1 MKFSDITLEDKK
13 HEALELIHSFS
24 KNIIASIDTKLKEK
38 NVKTIEAPY
47 VDLMVESYFSIQAF
61 CVLMKEGLISS
72 ATAIVRIILEQVSI
86 CYLLSKN
93 KTAKEEFIR
102 IKQEQNKYYLANDS
116 EKEAIEK
123 HICSVNGINEHKIKQ
138 YFDYGWYKSAGC
150 KTMNLKSICE
160 ASHTKHIYDMVDV
173 VINGFVHGQ
182 RSIYQFHRL
191 NNGLDFRF
199 LNNLFRYLFD
209 LFFFLVSA
217 TVEEYGE
224 NVIGDGNKKIYS
236 MVKAL
241 YMDIKARQAEEDL
254 LNRIKSKEK
263 LDDDLNQYYELIC
276 NVLFMLDKASDKR
289 EKYLLSQAY
298 VRLNRQVIS
307 ISVLKAVNK
316 SDCCD
321 VIEPLTL
328 VSLFERYKSV
338 FDEYHAN
345 LVIPL
350 PKLLEMIDIIDDD
363 WGLGENDIDYA
374 FTFSINSLLEAIRN
388 KTEEHK

>member
-24 KNIIASIDTKLKEK
+24 KNIIASIDTKLQEK
-38 NVKTIEAPY
+38 NVKAIEAPY

-61 CVLMKEGLISS
+61 CVLMKEGLVSS
-72 ATAIVRIILEQVSI
+72 ATAIIRIILEQVSI

-102 IKQEQNKYYLANDS
+102 IKQEQNRYYLASDS
-116 EKEAIEK
+116 EKETIK
-123 HICSVNGINEHKIKQ
+123 NQICSNNDIKEHKLKQ
-138 YFDYGWYKSAGC
+138 YFDYGWYKIAGC
-150 KTMNLKSICE
+150 KAMNLKSICE

-182 RSIYQFHRL
+182 RSIYQFRRQ
-191 NNGLDFRF
+191 NNGLDYRF
-199 LNNLFRYLFD
+199 LNNLYRYLFD

-217 TVEEYGE
+217 TVAEYDE
-224 NVIGDGNKKIYS
+224 NAIGDDNKKIYS

-254 LNRIKSKEK
+254 LNRIKSKERIS
-263 LDDDLNQYYELIC
+263 DDLNQYYELIY
-276 NVLFMLDKASDKR
+276 NILFMLGKADDKR

-298 VRLNRQVIS
+298 IRLSKQVIVIS
-307 ISVLKAVNK
+307 ILMAVNK
-316 SDCCD
+316 TDSYDID
-321 VIEPLTL
+321 TLETVPLY
-328 VSLFERYKSV
+328 VKYKDI
-338 FDEYHAN
+338 FDKYNAN

-350 PKLLEMIDIIDDD
+350 PKLLEMIDIADDD
-363 WGLGENDIDYA
+363 WGLGEHDIDYA
-374 FTFSINSLLEAIRN
+374 FTFSINTLLETIRN
-388 KTEEHK
+388 EIKKDN